1 MNIGSEYL
9 LKELRMNTNI
19 TSSNIHFYYVKFFSS
34 YINEEGDW
42 AQGFFW
48 VSYGVI

>member
-9 LKELRMNTNI
+9 LKELRMNI
-19 TSSNIHFYYVKFFSS
+19 TSSNIHIYYVKFFSS
-34 YINEEGDW
+34 YINEEGDG

-48 VSYGVI
+48 VSY